1 MLIQKKTKTCFVID
15 VACPFDTRLRAKELE
30 KIEHYNDLKYEIMK
44 VWKNEVKKVIIVPI
58 IIGALGSVTKNL
70 RKYLETIS
78 FDKGIEPLQKCCL
91 LGNSKNSQKIYGYR
105 VLT

>member
-1 MLIQKKTKTCFVID
+1 MIIQKKTKTCFVID
-15 VACPFDTRLRAKELE
+15 VACPFDTRLRAKEQE

-70 RKYLETIS
+70 RKN
-78 FDKGIEPLQKCCL
+78 P
-91 LGNSKNSQKIYGYR
+91 
-105 VLT
+105 